1 MAERDGTIVIDTQI
15 DTKGV
20 DAGSEKT
27 EASLRRMAK
36 KVNDIGA
43 TAKAALNK
51 QIDAFAKLN
60 NEYAAQEQKV
70 ERLRQK
76 VAEYGN
82 QKIPT
87 DEYKEIQ
94 AQIEQAAVKLNRL
107 KEAQERYIAGGGKKN
122 SNTYRRQVYDMEE
135 LANTIKYAEG
145 ELKDLEETGKAFTIG
160 NRTKEAMSDAEKLE
174 QAERKLCD
182 MHNKLQTAYDG
193 VNDKIN
199 EYSQK
204 ADEATASTSRLSRI
218 GGMVGKAIGSIATF
232 GKNAAKSLTGA
243 KKSSSG
249 FGLSLGTLV
258 KYGFGIRSLY
268 VLVNKLRS
276 ALVDGFK
283 NLSQYSGETNGSI
296 SMLWSS
302 LERLKNSLATA
313 FAPILTVVAPILSK
327 FIDMLSTA
335 ASYVSMFFSFLS
347 GKSTYT
353 RAIAVQKNYA
363 ASLGDT
369 ASAAK
374 DAADATEDAAKAAED
389 YLSPLDD
396 INKFTAEDSPSSKT
410 PSSGSGSGGTGA
422 TGPMFEDVPIESNIK
437 KIFQKIKDLIK
448 SGDFEGLGEMMA
460 DAINRGLEK
469 VKKAISWDN
478 VGPTVTYFV
487 TGFTRTF
494 NSLVDNIDW
503 DLLGRTIG
511 TGINTI
517 VNTLDLFYTGIDW
530 KNLGNKFADGVNG
543 VVYEVDWAK
552 LGQFIGH
559 KILALPTII
568 VGFVENLDWSA
579 LSKAAS
585 TLILNFLD
593 TLIEFI
599 HNIDWSKIVT
609 NVQDALTNIQW
620 IAIAEKI
627 LELLGYALG
636 SITGAL
642 ARLIGNLIAQG
653 ASEAYQYF
661 EDKIKEAGGNVV
673 DGILLGILDALLG
686 IGSWIVDN
694 VFKPILD
701 GFKNAFGIHSP
712 STVMQEQGHYIIEGL
727 LLGITDFLS
736 KIKKKF
742 EEIRNI
748 VTEKM
753 DNIKSSAVSKVN
765 EMKKGLSNG
774 VGRIKESFRSGFSTL
789 VGYVKSPINSIIR
802 FINNFLYAIQTMQN
816 SFANALNSMSISLPH
831 WLEKLTGFSSVGFN
845 VGYWSAPMV
854 PYLAQGAVIPP
865 NKEFMAVLG
874 DQKSGNNIEAPE
886 SLIRRIVRE
895 ESGNGKGSTYNVT
908 AQVNRRTLFDLV
920 LEEGKVRR
928 TVTGRNPFETV

>member
-1 MAERDGTIVIDTQI
+1 M
-15 DTKGV
+15 
-20 DAGSEKT
+20 
-27 EASLRRMAK
+27 
-36 KVNDIGA
+36 VNFCYYYP
-43 TAKAALNK
+43 N
-51 QIDAFAKLN
+51 
-60 NEYAAQEQKV
+60 
-70 ERLRQK
+70 
-76 VAEYGN
+76 
-82 QKIPT
+82 
-87 DEYKEIQ
+87 
-94 AQIEQAAVKLNRL
+94 IEL
-107 KEAQERYIAGGGKKN
+107 
-122 SNTYRRQVYDMEE
+122 
-135 LANTIKYAEG
+135 
-145 ELKDLEETGKAFTIG
+145 
-160 NRTKEAMSDAEKLE
+160 
-174 QAERKLCD
+174 
-182 MHNKLQTAYDG
+182 
-193 VNDKIN
+193 KIN

-204 ADEATASTSRLSRI
+204 ADEATASTIRLSRI

-422 TGPMFEDVPIESNIK
+422 TGPMFEDVPIESN
-437 KIFQKIKDLIK
+437 
-448 SGDFEGLGEMMA
+448 
-460 DAINRGLEK
+460 
-469 VKKAISWDN
+469 
-478 VGPTVTYFV
+478 
-487 TGFTRTF
+487 
-494 NSLVDNIDW
+494 
-503 DLLGRTIG
+503 
-511 TGINTI
+511 
-517 VNTLDLFYTGIDW
+517 
-530 KNLGNKFADGVNG
+530 
-543 VVYEVDWAK
+543 
-552 LGQFIGH
+552 
-559 KILALPTII
+559 
-568 VGFVENLDWSA
+568 
-579 LSKAAS
+579 
-585 TLILNFLD
+585 
-593 TLIEFI
+593 
-599 HNIDWSKIVT
+599 NIDWSKIVT

-642 ARLIGNLIAQG
+642 ASLIGNLIAQG
-653 ASEAYQYF
+653 VSDAYQYF
-661 EDKIKEAGGNVV
+661 ESKINEAGGHVV

-765 EMKKGLSNG
+765 EMKKGLSDG

-928 TVTGRNPFETV
+928 TVTGRNPFELT